1 MIKAT
6 FSATSFEIKGHANFA
21 DAGQDIVCAAASAI
35 AISMVQAMSR
45 FVAEDM
51 VTIKESDGYLLF
63 QVHQTNETIQI
74 LLKSMKDTLTE
85 LKDSYPK
92 AIQIKE
98 NDND

>member
-1 MIKAT
+1 MINAT
-6 FSATSFEIKGHANFA
+6 FSATSFEMKGHANFA
-21 DAGQDIVCAAASAI
+21 DTGQDIVCAAASAI

-51 VTIKESDGYLLF
+51 VTIKESDGYLMF
-63 QVHQTNETIQI
+63 KVHQQNETIQT
-74 LLKSMKDTLTE
+74 LLQSMKLTLKE
-85 LKDSYPK
+85 LAESYPK